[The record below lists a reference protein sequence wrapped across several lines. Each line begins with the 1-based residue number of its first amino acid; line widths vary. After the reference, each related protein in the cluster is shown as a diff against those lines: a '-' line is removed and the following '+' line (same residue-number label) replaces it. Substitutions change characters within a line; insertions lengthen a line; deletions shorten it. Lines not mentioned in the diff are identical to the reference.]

1 MAKFITYCYEI
12 KLLSN
17 MHVGSGDATF
27 GIIDKLVQ
35 RDPVTQYPTIHASS
49 LKGALREFFTKEK
62 GHTDIVY
69 KDEKEEE
76 KPDPFILCV
85 FGSNPKEKK
94 RLKNGEFRF
103 FSADLF
109 LLPVRSSHR
118 QFYLATKPEIAGN
131 LVEKCN
137 LLDVN
142 DKERNA
148 FLKDLDLLTK
158 IEINKKSVTTD
169 VENPSDAIIID
180 GDKTTILEDFHVTQ
194 LESVS
199 PEIKAFNKNDYDNKL
214 AIFGEKFGELAQNLP
229 VIARNNLED
238 GRSANLWYEEIVPH
252 QTRFIT
258 FVSIPDTKEAI
269 NHFDTFNKDLT
280 ESVIQIGAN
289 SSIGY
294 GLCEF
299 KLLN

>member
-62 GHTDIVY
+62 GHADIVY
-69 KDEKEEE
+69 KDGKEEE
-76 KPDPFILCV
+76 KTDPFILCV
-85 FGSNPKEKK
+85 FGSNPKEKEK
-94 RLKNGEFRF
+94 LKNGEFRF

-131 LVEKCN
+131 LVEKFN
-137 LLDVN
+137 FLEATKNNTLFEGLDVLSKIKIDETLKN
-142 DKERNA
+142 DEKGKEQ
-148 FLKDLDLLTK
+148 
-158 IEINKKSVTTD
+158 D
-169 VENPSDAIIID
+169 VKFFIID
-180 GDKTTILEDFHVTQ
+180 GDEKTILEDYTATQ
-194 LESVS
+194 LKNKL
-199 PEIKAFNKNDYDNKL
+199 PEIIALDNKYDNKL

-229 VIARNNLED
+229 VIARNNLDD
-238 GRSANLWYEEIVPH
+238 GRSVNLWYEEVVPH

-258 FVSIPDTKEAI
+258 FVSIPDTDDAKK
-269 NHFDTFNKDLT
+269 HFEVFKNELKN
-280 ESVIQIGAN
+280 SIVQIGAN